1 MSVCDYKLYQV
12 TWKSSLER
20 YTEFVV
26 LLKLQTKNM
35 GILNLLIK
43 SWEMSTTENHPGE
56 GDGSLKILNKYLPT
70 KCIYTYMCIY
80 MKSYTEYNIHFY
92 VTQKNKLEK

>member
-1 MSVCDYKLYQV
+1 
-12 TWKSSLER
+12 
-20 YTEFVV
+20 
-26 LLKLQTKNM
+26 
-35 GILNLLIK
+35 
-43 SWEMSTTENHPGE
+43 MSTTENHPGE

-92 VTQKNKLEK
+92 MLPKRINWKNKDSNLSLINIYRNLTRVAMGSPDKH